1 MPQSVVDDF
10 ISFIHASPTPYHCVE
25 TALARLRAKGFT
37 EIDERAEPKQHDAGA
52 GAFIRRGG
60 TIIAWRAGTSSP
72 VVAGMV
78 LLGAH
83 TDSPNLRLK
92 PRPDVKSAGYRSWG
106 VEPYGGLLLS
116 TWLDRDLGISG
127 RVTVSR
133 SGVLVDELVRCDRPV
148 AHIPNLA
155 IHLNR
160 TVNDQGLILDR
171 QKHLPPL
178 VGLERARDFKG
189 FLSSLVDGDVVGF
202 DLSLHD
208 LQAPTRGGV
217 DDELLF
223 SPRLDNQASCYVA
236 LQALLDAK
244 PSPRTQVIALF
255 DHEEIGSRS
264 QTGAQGA
271 ILRDTLTRIVR
282 DHALQAKGGL
292 ERALASSFL
301 ISMDMAHGVHP
312 NYADKHEPTHAPV
325 LNKGPVIKEHVE
337 QRYATDGA
345 TAARFRRWCSD
356 VDVPVQEF
364 VIRSDLACGSTIGPI
379 SSSELAIPTVDVG
392 APMLSMHSIRETCGV
407 DDTGLMLKVIT
418 HALEDAR

>member
-1 MPQSVVDDF
+1 MPKNVVDDF
-10 ISFIHASPTPYHCVE
+10 ISYVHASPTPYHCVE
-25 TALARLRAKGFT
+25 ASVSRLLAKGFV
-37 EIDERAEPKQHDAGA
+37 EIDERGEPTRIDPGA
-52 GAFIRRGG
+52 GAFVRRGG
-60 TIIAWRAGTSSP
+60 TVIAWRAGTSSP

-116 TWLDRDLGISG
+116 TWLDRDLGLSG

-133 SGVLVDELVRCDRPV
+133 GGALVDELVRCDRPV

-160 TVNDQGLILDR
+160 TVNDQGLIVDR

-178 VGLERARDFKG
+178 VGLERARDFRA

-223 SPRLDNQASCYVA
+223 SPRLDNQGSCYVA
-236 LQALLDAK
+236 LTALLDAK

-312 NYADKHEPTHAPV
+312 NFADKHEPTHAPV

-392 APMLSMHSIRETCGV
+392 TPMLSMHSIRETCGV